1 MRKSLI
7 YLMCAFALLCV
18 TSCHNDYN
26 DYMTTGHIA
35 LTLPVDGEIETIQY
49 SVKMM
54 DLNSRNTITLAGET
68 NSAIT
73 VDNFF
78 RGAYSIN
85 VEGVVRYVDSNAT
98 THTSQ
103 FRAQSDYV
111 SMVELDDNDISLEMI
126 LMD

>member
-1 MRKSLI
+1 MKKSLI
-7 YLMCAFALLCV
+7 YLICALALLSV
-18 TSCHNDYN
+18 TSCHDDYK

-54 DLNSRNTITLAGET
+54 DLNSRNTTTLAGT
-68 NSAIT
+68 TSSTIT
-73 VDNFF
+73 VENLF

-111 SMVELDDNDISLEMI
+111 SMVDLNDNIISLEMI

>member
-1 MRKSLI
+1 
-7 YLMCAFALLCV
+7 MCAFALLCV
-18 TSCHNDYN
+18 TSCHEDYK
-26 DYMTTGHIA
+26 DYMTTGHIV

-54 DLNSRNTITLAGET
+54 DLNSHNTITLSGQT
-68 NSAIT
+68 NGTIT
-73 VDNFF
+73 IDNLFC
-78 RGAYSIN
+78 GAYSIN
-85 VEGVVRYVDSNAT
+85 VEGVVRYVDRDET

-111 SMVELDDNDISLEMI
+111 SMVELNDNVISLDVI